1 MKIVVFW
8 SIWLFPRVQ
17 LTNIVWGNGLVWSQR
32 KSHYLSKGRLS
43 LLMHICIKHPQ
54 YANLNGLH
62 SWPWYDSEYNNF
74 PQYVMRD
81 DVRAPSLL
89 LVYTRYWSALCRN
102 NMVEPELIQHGFI
115 ISLKTSDTYK
125 HRWSNI
131 ISQHQAIIWTNAGI
145 LLTWPLET
153 NLSEI
158 LIKILTVSFKKMHL
172 KGSSSKWWPI
182 CLGLNCLVLWSIFSK
197 TNHGPE
203 GWGGF
208 LWLVIRHF
216 ITTTMCE

>member
-17 LTNIVWGNGLVWSQR
+17 LTNIVRDNGLVWSQR

-62 SWPWYDSEYNNF
+62 SWPLYNLEYNNF
-74 PQYVMRD
+74 PQYVKRG
-81 DVRAPSLL
+81 DVIAPSLL

-102 NMVEPELIQHGFI
+102 NMIKPELIQHGFI

-131 ISQHQAIIWTNAGI
+131 ISSDNGLLPGQRRAIIWANAGI
-145 LLTWPLET
+145 LLTWPSET

-158 LIKILTVSFKKMHL
+158 LIEILTVSFKKMHL
-172 KGSSSKWWPI
+172 KGSSSKWRP
-182 CLGLNCLVLWSIFSK
+182 NCVVLWPLKDSHCF
-197 TNHGPE
+197 TC
-203 GWGGF
+203 GGA
-208 LWLVIRHF
+208 LVSLL
-216 ITTTMCE
+216 